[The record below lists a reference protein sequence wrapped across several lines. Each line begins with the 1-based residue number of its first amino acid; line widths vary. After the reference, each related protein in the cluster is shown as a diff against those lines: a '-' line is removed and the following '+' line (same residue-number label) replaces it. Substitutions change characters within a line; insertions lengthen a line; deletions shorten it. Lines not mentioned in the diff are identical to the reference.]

1 MSSNLLQVLRL
12 CQLSSPALPIG
23 AFNFSQGV
31 EYATQAGWIT
41 DEASASEWLHGMA
54 THALATLDVPVL
66 MRLHDAWRQRDRKAT
81 EYWSRYLIASRET
94 AELRAE
100 DRHMG
105 QSLAKVL
112 SELGMDDAREWVVR
126 SDATL
131 ATLLALAGARWD
143 IEIAMS
149 ASGYVWT
156 WAENQVLAAVKLV
169 PLGQSAYVRM
179 LNRFVP
185 TIPQLVQSAA
195 TVADSEI
202 GISTPMQGIASAS
215 HETQYTRLFR
225 S

>member
-1 MSSNLLQVLRL
+1 
-12 CQLSSPALPIG
+12 
-23 AFNFSQGV
+23 
-31 EYATQAGWIT
+31 
-41 DEASASEWLHGMA
+41 MA
-54 THALATLDVPVL
+54 THAVATLDVPVL
-66 MRLHDAWRQRDRKAT
+66 MRLHDAWRRRDKDAI

-100 DRHMG
+100 DRHTG

-112 SELGMDDAREWVVR
+112 SELGIEEAREWVAR

-149 ASGYVWT
+149 ASGYLWT

-169 PLGQSAYVRM
+169 PLGQSAYVRI
-179 LNRFVP
+179 LNRFIP
-185 TIPQLVQSAA
+185 TIAQLIESAA
-195 TVADSEI
+195 AVADCQI
-202 GISTPMQGIASAS
+202 GISTPMQGIASAA